1 MGMTIWIHT
10 LEGRNYSQDSDD
22 HSQMCRHLDAIDETC
37 KKIGVKSLSEFMDY
51 TDQEYNYDEFGD
63 EDEDE
68 DVALDP
74 ETGLG
79 YGIDDM
85 TWFDSQEGLSSL
97 KALKTAVASSVIT
110 GLDADEIV
118 DLMEELENCITILE
132 KSAAQAGKFH
142 LSLIE

>member
-22 HSQMCRHLDAIDETC
+22 HSLMCRHLEAIDEVC
-37 KKIGVKSLSEFMDY
+37 QQIGVKSLGELMDY

-63 EDEDE
+63 EDDE

-74 ETGLG
+74 ETGLA

-85 TWFDSQEGLSSL
+85 TWFDAQEGLSSF
-97 KALKTAVASSVIT
+97 KALKNTVASSGIAD
-110 GLDADEIV
+110 LDADEVVELI
-118 DLMEELENCITILE
+118 EELDNCISILE

-142 LSLIE
+142 LSLVE

>member
-22 HSQMCRHLDAIDETC
+22 HSLMCRHLEAIDEVC
-37 KKIGVKSLSEFMDY
+37 QKIGVKSLGDFMDY
-51 TDQEYNYDEFGD
+51 TDQEYNLDEFDD

-68 DVALDP
+68 DVSLDS

-85 TWFDSQEGLSSL
+85 TWFDAQEGLSSF

-110 GLDADEIV
+110 GLDTDEIV
-118 DLMEELENCITILE
+118 ELMEELDNCITILE

>member
-63 EDEDE
+63 DDEE
-68 DVALDP
+68 DVVLDS
-74 ETGLG
+74 ETGLA

-85 TWFDSQEGLSSL
+85 TWFDAQEGLSSF

-118 DLMEELENCITILE
+118 DLMEELENCISILE
-132 KSAAQAGKFH
+132 KSAVQAGKFH

>member
-22 HSQMCRHLDAIDETC
+22 HSLMCRHLEAIGEVC
-37 KKIGVKSLSEFMDY
+37 QQIGVKSLGELMDY
-51 TDQEYNYDEFGD
+51 TDQEYNYEEFDDE
-63 EDEDE
+63 EDDE

-74 ETGLG
+74 ETGLA

-85 TWFDSQEGLSSL
+85 TWFDAKEGLSSF

-110 GLDADEIV
+110 GLDTDEIV
-118 DLMEELENCITILE
+118 ELMEELDNCISILE

-142 LSLIE
+142 LSLVE

>member
-22 HSQMCRHLDAIDETC
+22 HSLMCRHLEAIDEVC
-37 KKIGVKSLSEFMDY
+37 QKIGVKSLGELMDY
-51 TDQEYNYDEFGD
+51 TDQEYNLDEFGD
-63 EDEDE
+63 EDDE

-74 ETGLG
+74 ETGLA

-85 TWFDSQEGLSSL
+85 TWFDAKEGLSSF

-110 GLDADEIV
+110 GLDTDEIV
-118 DLMEELENCITILE
+118 ELMEELDNCITILE
-132 KSAAQAGKFH
+132 KSAAQTGKFH
-142 LSLIE
+142 LSLVE

>member
-1 MGMTIWIHT
+1 MTIWIHT

-22 HSQMCRHLDAIDETC
+22 HSLMCRHLEAIDEVC
-37 KKIGVKSLSEFMDY
+37 QKIGVKSLGELVDY
-51 TDQEYNYDEFGD
+51 TDQEYNYEEFDD
-63 EDEDE
+63 EDDDE

-74 ETGLG
+74 ETGLA

-85 TWFDSQEGLSSL
+85 TWFDAQEGLSSF

-110 GLDADEIV
+110 GLDADEVVELI
-118 DLMEELENCITILE
+118 EELDNCISILE

-142 LSLIE
+142 LSLVE